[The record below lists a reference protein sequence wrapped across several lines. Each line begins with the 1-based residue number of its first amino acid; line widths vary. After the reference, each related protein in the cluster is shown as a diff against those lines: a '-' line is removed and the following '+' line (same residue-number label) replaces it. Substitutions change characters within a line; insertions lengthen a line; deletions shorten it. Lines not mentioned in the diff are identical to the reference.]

1 MNTEKIKAVIET
13 EIVCSPDGKHTYEV
27 IKRLEGIEG
36 EKGCLISLYPTR
48 DKTNIFASDST
59 LNHLVSHM
67 QEMGLCELRIINLFS
82 KVVDGKLSA
91 KGLQVDV
98 DNLQYIESIMSDK
111 SFEGYRF
118 ILAYG
123 NSMATSF
130 ACQRTK
136 AEILNIFKKYHPK
149 AKAFHITTSNDTID
163 VDFAHPL
170 FLGIRANS
178 DKWKLKD
185 IHITP
190 EMLEIPEKA

>member
-1 MNTEKIKAVIET
+1 MKTIKATITT
-13 EIVCSPDGKHTYEV
+13 ELITSDDGKHTYEV
-27 IKRLEGIEG
+27 IKRLEGVEG

-48 DKTNIFASDST
+48 NETNIFSSDST

-82 KVVDGKLSA
+82 MVVDGKLSA

-111 SFEGYRF
+111 SFEGYKF
-118 ILAYG
+118 IIAWG

-136 AEILNIFKKYHPK
+136 AEVLNIFKKHNPK
-149 AKAFHITTSNDTID
+149 AKAFHITTSNDTIN

-178 DKWKLKD
+178 DKWKLKE
-185 IHITP
+185 ITITP
-190 EMLEIPEKA
+190 KMLEIPEKA

>member
-13 EIVCSPDGKHTYEV
+13 EIVCSADGKHTYEV

-48 DKTNIFASDST
+48 DKTNIFSCDST

-67 QEMGLCELRIINLFS
+67 QELGLSELRIINLFS
-82 KVVDGKLSA
+82 IVVDGKLSA

-111 SFEGYRF
+111 SFESYKF
-118 ILAYG
+118 IIAWG

-136 AEILNIFKKYHPK
+136 AEVLNIFKKYHPK
-149 AKAFHITTSNDTID
+149 RKAFHITTSNDTID

-170 FLGIRANS
+170 FLGIRANG
-178 DKWKLKD
+178 DKWKLKE
-185 IHITP
+185 ITITP
-190 EMLEIPEKA
+190 KMLEIPEKA